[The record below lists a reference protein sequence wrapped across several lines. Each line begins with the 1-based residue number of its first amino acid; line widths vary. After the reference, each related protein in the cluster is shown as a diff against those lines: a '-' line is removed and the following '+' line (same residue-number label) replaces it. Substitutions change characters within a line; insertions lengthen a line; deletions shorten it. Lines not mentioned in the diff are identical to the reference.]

1 MVPFEFKIK
10 ESSLSK
16 FILNG
21 SNFKFNKLQIAP
33 LLILLFLLYV
43 FSKSLLFKS
52 KIETNSVLVWFKL
65 FDLPSLVSLL
75 ECVSAGFKLNIS
87 DWFSILN
94 KLWNYLDFFP
104 IFLSYNYQILHL
116 ISYNG
121 KSSKLLIY
129 HLQEFLCNIYY

>member
-87 DWFSILN
+87 D
-94 KLWNYLDFFP
+94 
-104 IFLSYNYQILHL
+104 
-116 ISYNG
+116 
-121 KSSKLLIY
+121 
-129 HLQEFLCNIYY
+129 